1 MVDTRGAHSRLMLAL
16 AASLLLHA
24 WAMHDSRGLGRP
36 RVEEGG
42 AMAMSAQLYAPP
54 VNLLVGG
61 EVLSLPEQTR
71 AAAPSQVTAA
81 TVTAQ
86 QRSTPAATK
95 SFAIAATPATQ
106 GDAPLPQPADPT
118 YYGALSLDVY
128 PRAITAL
135 DLGAHLSI
143 AANGEVRSTVLID
156 ETGAV
161 NDVRNIDAADPE
173 IARAARTL
181 LLQTRFTPARRDG
194 RIVKAEVRVSLR
206 YGKSQ

>member
-1 MVDTRGAHSRLMLAL
+1 M
-16 AASLLLHA
+16 
-24 WAMHDSRGLGRP
+24 
-36 RVEEGG
+36 
-42 AMAMSAQLYAPP
+42 
-54 VNLLVGG
+54 
-61 EVLSLPEQTR
+61 
-71 AAAPSQVTAA
+71 
-81 TVTAQ
+81 
-86 QRSTPAATK
+86 
-95 SFAIAATPATQ
+95 
-106 GDAPLPQPADPT
+106 
-118 YYGALSLDVY
+118 Y

-143 AANGEVRSTVLID
+143 AANGEVRATVLID
-156 ETGAV
+156 ENGAV